1 MGRRVN
7 IYRAPRLQ
15 LQRLFKTALRPYLT
29 VGNSKI
35 SSIIQANLLKQR
47 VKNTHKKYATKSQ
60 YLKGGHES
68 GMASHERLGN
78 RRAVKPSN
86 FPLIVTDQF
95 YKLLTL
101 SYYTLSYYILSLYIL
116 FPTEYSFLFIL
127 FPTDCNS
134 FFHNTFSY

>member
-47 VKNTHKKYATKSQ
+47 VKNTHKNTLQNHNFSKVVTKVAV
-60 YLKGGHES
+60 
-68 GMASHERLGN
+68 ASHERLGN
-78 RRAVKPSN
+78 QRVVKPSN

-95 YKLLTL
+95 YKLH
-101 SYYTLSYYILSLYIL
+101 TLSYYILLYYILSYYIL
-116 FPTEYSFLFIL
+116 FPTEYYSVNSEYSFLL
-127 FPTDCNS
+127 
-134 FFHNTFSY
+134 NTLSY

>member
-29 VGNSKI
+29 VGSSKI

-47 VKNTHKKYATKSQ
+47 VKNTHKNTLQNHNFSKVVTKVAV
-60 YLKGGHES
+60 
-68 GMASHERLGN
+68 ASHERLGN
-78 RRAVKPSN
+78 QRAVKPSN

-95 YKLLTL
+95 YKLHTFSYILHSFLLHTL
-101 SYYTLSYYILSLYIL
+101 SYSYFFLLITLSSVLL
-116 FPTEYSFLFIL
+116 FS
-127 FPTDCNS
+127 C
-134 FFHNTFSY
+134 